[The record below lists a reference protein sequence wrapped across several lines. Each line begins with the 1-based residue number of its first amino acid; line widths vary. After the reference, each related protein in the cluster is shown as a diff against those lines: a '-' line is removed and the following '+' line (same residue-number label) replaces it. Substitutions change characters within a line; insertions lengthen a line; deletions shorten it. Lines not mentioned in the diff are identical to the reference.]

1 MKLYNIFY
9 KGDSNGNP
17 PCYEAT
23 TDNFEKW
30 LEEHNS
36 HREEDC
42 QERADNFEVK
52 EISLSLYDDKIKSF
66 RIYTDATDDGVEE
79 KELVGEDVETALEI
93 LENNG
98 YIVEVE
104 YENE

>member
-1 MKLYNIFY
+1 MKLYSIHY
-9 KGDSNGNP
+9 KGDENNLKTFEGV
-17 PCYEAT
+17 

-52 EISLSLYDDKIKSF
+52 EISLYLYNKVVKTF
-66 RIYTDATDDGVEE
+66 KIYTDDTREQ
-79 KELVGEDVETALEI
+79 LVGNDIDTALEI

-98 YIVEVE
+98 YIIEVK
-104 YENE
+104 YEND

>member
-1 MKLYNIFY
+1 MKLYSIHY
-9 KGDSNGNP
+9 KGDENNP
-17 PCYEAT
+17 KTFEGV

-30 LEEHNS
+30 IEEHNS
-36 HREEDC
+36 CREEDC
-42 QERADNFEVK
+42 REDADNFEVE
-52 EISLSLYDDKIKSF
+52 EISLYLYNKVVKTF
-66 RIYTDATDDGVEE
+66 KIYTDDTDDGVEE

>member
-1 MKLYNIFY
+1 MKLYSIHY
-9 KGDSNGNP
+9 KGDENNP
-17 PCYEAT
+17 KTFEGV

-36 HREEDC
+36 CREEDC
-42 QERADNFEVK
+42 REDADNFEVE
-52 EISLSLYDDKIKSF
+52 EISLYLYNKVVKTF
-66 RIYTDATDDGVEE
+66 KIYTDDTDDGVEE

>member
-1 MKLYNIFY
+1 MKLYSIHY
-9 KGDSNGNP
+9 KGDENNLKTFEGV
-17 PCYEAT
+17 

-42 QERADNFEVK
+42 REDADNFEVE
-52 EISLSLYDDKIKSF
+52 EISLYLYNKVVKTF
-66 RIYTDATDDGVEE
+66 KIYTDDTREQ
-79 KELVGEDVETALEI
+79 LVGNDIDTALEI

-98 YIVEVE
+98 YSVEVE
-104 YENE
+104 YENV